1 MTLQEALA
9 IYLYVW
15 MRETEDS
22 DEPIVEAAVEVIE
35 REARIAMAAHSRRD
49 VPK

>member
-22 DEPIVEAAVEVIE
+22 DVVEAAVEVIE

>member
-9 IYLYVW
+9 IYLYLW
-15 MRETEDS
+15 MRDMEDS

-35 REARIAMAAHSRRD
+35 REARKVMAAHSQRGQA
-49 VPK
+49 